1 MYFFLQTLLNGQL
14 EFYFAGPED
23 ANRVFGIT
31 PDTGSIYP
39 RISLRDVTQDQWTFT
54 VGVRDKGIPP
64 LFVETSVTANIQR
77 IGKPTF
83 GSTRYDITEFEN
95 APVDKFLTQVLATDP
110 MPGVSVPHKNCK
122 NRFCDLRNTR
132 SIRLKQG
139 RIYKYILI
147 FMF

>member
-1 MYFFLQTLLNGQL
+1 MQTLLNGQL

-122 NRFCDLRNTR
+122 NRICDLRNTR

>member
-1 MYFFLQTLLNGQL
+1 MYFILQTLLNGQL

-23 ANRVFGIT
+23 ASRVFGIT
-31 PDTGSIYP
+31 QDTGSVYP

-77 IGKPTF
+77 IGKPSF
-83 GSTRYDITEFEN
+83 GSTRNDISEFEN

-110 MPGVSVPHKNCK
+110 MPGVSV
-122 NRFCDLRNTR
+122 
-132 SIRLKQG
+132 I
-139 RIYKYILI
+139 
-147 FMF
+147 